1 MYYIIEN
8 KNQLEK
14 FSEYRLSNCYV
25 DVITGNDR
33 YHNALSNPILIYIK
47 PFESKSGFII
57 PINHNEA
64 HSIDEAS
71 IIDLLTNYVGQI
83 YAIDAKRLLHSLKV
97 NKPLKCLKTALY
109 LAEGRVLEE
118 SEYDTQAHR
127 FFYNR
132 YGDLNNVNNLIP
144 ISKHYEKLENIIK
157 KIPDLS
163 QVYKTT
169 YYELYGSVAQSV
181 FYRIERS
188 GITINKEILLNHFKV
203 KNPKLSIRD
212 NKVYTSYNVF
222 TATGRPSNSFN
233 NINFSALKKDDD
245 TRASFVASMDYLVEY
260 DYSSYHL
267 RILCNLIDYSFEEK
281 DIHTH
286 LAKYYFQKDS
296 INEQEYNESKALT
309 FKLLYTESIKEEIE
323 DIDFFKKVR
332 EYKNNLWESYKKTGV
347 LYTNITKRPITNI
360 ENKTQLLPYI
370 LQAYETEY
378 NILILDKVL
387 NLLDNFD
394 SKLVAYCYDSFLID
408 YSKNDGKDILYE
420 ISCIFEQD
428 RYKTSCKYGRNY
440 HEMKSI

>member
-109 LAEGRVLEE
+109 LAEGKVLEE

-144 ISKHYEKLENIIK
+144 ISKHYEKLEKIIK

-260 DYSSYHL
+260 DY
-267 RILCNLIDYSFEEK
+267 
-281 DIHTH
+281 
-286 LAKYYFQKDS
+286 
-296 INEQEYNESKALT
+296 
-309 FKLLYTESIKEEIE
+309 
-323 DIDFFKKVR
+323 
-332 EYKNNLWESYKKTGV
+332 
-347 LYTNITKRPITNI
+347 
-360 ENKTQLLPYI
+360 
-370 LQAYETEY
+370 
-378 NILILDKVL
+378 
-387 NLLDNFD
+387 
-394 SKLVAYCYDSFLID
+394 
-408 YSKNDGKDILYE
+408 
-420 ISCIFEQD
+420 
-428 RYKTSCKYGRNY
+428 
-440 HEMKSI
+440 